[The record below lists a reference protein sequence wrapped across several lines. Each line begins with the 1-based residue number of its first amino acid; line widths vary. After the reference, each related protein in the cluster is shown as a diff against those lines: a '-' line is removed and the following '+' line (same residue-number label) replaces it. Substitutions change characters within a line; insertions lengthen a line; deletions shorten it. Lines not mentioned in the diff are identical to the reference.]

1 MSQYFVINSSH
12 PQQRLLSRAADILR
26 AGGLAVYPTDA
37 TYALGCR
44 IGDKAALDRVRQV
57 RRLDRQHHLTLSC
70 RDLSEVSLY
79 AQVDNASYRVL
90 KRHTPGPFTFL
101 LPASREVPR
110 RLVHPKRRTIGLRIP
125 GDPIARRLLETL
137 GEPMM
142 TTSMRLPGEEA
153 PLTDA
158 QSIRELLEHA
168 VDLIIDGGHRG
179 AVPTTV
185 VDLTGEQPWVA
196 RPGLGEF
203 A

>member
-1 MSQYFVINSSH
+1 MSQLFVVNPSH
-12 PQQRLLSRAADILR
+12 PQPRLLRRAVDILC
-26 AGGLAVYPTDA
+26 ASGLVAYPTDT

-57 RRLDRQHHLTLSC
+57 RRLDRQHHLTLAC

-79 AQVDNASYRVL
+79 ARVDNASYRVL

-110 RLVHPKRRTIGLRIP
+110 RLIHPKRRTIGLRIP
-125 GDPIARRLLETL
+125 GDPIAGLLLETL

-142 TTSMRLPGEEA
+142 TTTMRLPGDEA

-158 QSIRELLEHA
+158 QTIREVLEHSL
-168 VDLIIDGGHRG
+168 DLVIDGGHRG

-185 VDLTGEQPWVA
+185 VDLTGEQPFVA